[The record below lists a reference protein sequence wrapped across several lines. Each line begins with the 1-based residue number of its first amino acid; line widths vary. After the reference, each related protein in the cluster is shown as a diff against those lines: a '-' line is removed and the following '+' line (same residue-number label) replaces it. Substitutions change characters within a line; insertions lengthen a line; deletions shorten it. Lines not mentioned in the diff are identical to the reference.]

1 MAHEV
6 PVTQARSELADLVN
20 RVVYGGERVVLTR
33 HGRPV
38 AALVG
43 AADLERLEAAD
54 RGDAAEVA
62 EQLSASRPL
71 SAAPPPPPSRYDVAA
86 QHRPPA
92 SPGSPSSPGP
102 VSPGR

>member
-38 AALVG
+38 AALVA
-43 AADLERLEAAD
+43 AADLELLEAAD

-71 SAAPPPPPSRYDVAA
+71 SAAPPPPSRYDVAA

-92 SPGSPSSPGP
+92 GPGSPASPGP